1 MRAEKMKVMIA
12 PKLYSVPL
20 GEERFGIDHE
30 ELPLTDTYP
39 CFYLSVFSERH
50 IPLPLDD
57 STLTR
62 MNAPNLCGPLAH
74 REASFSDN
82 FMKCAV
88 LICAS
93 DLREANKSHIIASH

>member
-1 MRAEKMKVMIA
+1 MRAEEMRGMIA

-20 GEERFGIDHE
+20 GEERFGIGHE
-30 ELPLTDTYP
+30 ELPLTDTHP
-39 CFYLSVFSERH
+39 CFYLYVFSERH

-62 MNAPNLCGPLAH
+62 MNTPKLCGPLAH

-82 FMKCAV
+82 FLKCAV

-93 DLREANKSHIIASH
+93 DLREAYKSRIIASH